1 MREVIVLIVGDYKSQ
16 YINIEF
22 DTVEMLNQQIENII
36 DELDIGCVSVI
47 IEDDDIFSQNE
58 ILFLNENDIETWV

>member
-16 YINIEF
+16 YINVEF
-22 DTVEMLNQQIENII
+22 DTVEMLNQQIDNII

-47 IEDDDIFSQNE
+47 IEDDDIFSQKE
-58 ILFLNENDIETWV
+58 ILFLNENDIEI

>member
-58 ILFLNENDIETWV
+58 ILFLNENDIET